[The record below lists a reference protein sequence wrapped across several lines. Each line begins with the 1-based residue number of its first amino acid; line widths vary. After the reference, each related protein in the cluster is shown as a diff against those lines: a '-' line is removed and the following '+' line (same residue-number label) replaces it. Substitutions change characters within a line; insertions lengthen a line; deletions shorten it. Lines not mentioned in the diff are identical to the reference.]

1 MSDRTEIFEIVPRVN
16 IEMLSDLFEAS
27 GREFC
32 VGDVGPGYIG
42 IVVVTVKLPV
52 DVSVAAILRAKTIR
66 KGQSDCGNVA
76 DYKTLASKTGTII
89 RWTATESRNCAC
101 TCKATENIVVR

>member
-1 MSDRTEIFEIVPRVN
+1 
-16 IEMLSDLFEAS
+16 MLSDLFEAS

-66 KGQSDCGNVA
+66 KGQSVA
-76 DYKTLASKTGTII
+76 GL
-89 RWTATESRNCAC
+89 
-101 TCKATENIVVR
+101 